1 MIAVLLQQEG
11 TIHIFKT
18 VGCQESTVH
27 RSQVQRP
34 TLQRGDARILEVV
47 MSCVRAEPRVLLQ
60 DSVVLLAAPLPLL
73 KPMSIKRDFL
83 LIQV

>member
-1 MIAVLLQQEG
+1 MIAVLLQREG
-11 TIHIFKT
+11 TIHKFKT

-34 TLQRGDARILEVV
+34 TLQRGDARILGVI

-60 DSVVLLAAPLPLL
+60 DSMVLPAGPLTLL
-73 KPMSIKRDFL
+73 KHMSIKRDFL
-83 LIQV
+83 LIQL